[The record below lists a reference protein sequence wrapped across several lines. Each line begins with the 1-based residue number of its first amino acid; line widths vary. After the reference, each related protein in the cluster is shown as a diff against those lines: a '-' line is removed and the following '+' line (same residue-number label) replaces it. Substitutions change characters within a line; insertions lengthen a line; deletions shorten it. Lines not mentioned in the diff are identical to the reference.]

1 MRLWSLHPG
10 YLDRQGLVACWRESL
25 LAQAVLAGRT
35 RGYRRHSQLIRLR
48 ATADLAAAV
57 GAYLVVL
64 VGEADSRGYRFDVT
78 RIDRPVPV
86 APEPGE
92 VGVPP
97 LPVTEGQV
105 AHEWGHLLAKLA
117 VRSPDRYA
125 ALVDTAVVDVHPLF
139 RRVPGPVEA
148 WERT

>member
-1 MRLWSLHPG
+1 M
-10 YLDRQGLVACWRESL
+10 
-25 LAQAVLAGRT
+25 
-35 RGYRRHSQLIRLR
+35 
-48 ATADLAAAV
+48 
-57 GAYLVVL
+57 
-64 VGEADSRGYRFDVT
+64 
-78 RIDRPVPV
+78 
-86 APEPGE
+86 
-92 VGVPP
+92 PP

-105 AHEWGHLLAKLA
+105 GHEWGHLLAKLA

>member
-1 MRLWSLHPG
+1 M
-10 YLDRQGLVACWRESL
+10 
-25 LAQAVLAGRT
+25 
-35 RGYRRHSQLIRLR
+35 
-48 ATADLAAAV
+48 
-57 GAYLVVL
+57 
-64 VGEADSRGYRFDVT
+64 
-78 RIDRPVPV
+78 
-86 APEPGE
+86 
-92 VGVPP
+92 
-97 LPVTEGQV
+97 TEGQV